1 MPTYR
6 TTTRVDN
13 PLRVEHPVAPALQPR
28 PFFMLSGL
36 AADHRLFEEQ
46 IREFPHLRTPSWI
59 RPRNGESLPE
69 YADRFARWL
78 NIQPGSIIGGYD
90 FGSMVALEM
99 ARRPWIR
106 DMIGGVVLVSGIRS
120 RREVPGTL
128 KLKAKLAGFVNDEKL
143 RKKVVR
149 HASRFCSNEPLSKKM
164 RSRLV
169 EMAERCDLEFL
180 RWAMNESAGWRFS
193 NPATE
198 LGDLP
203 LLQIHGRQDRFVA
216 PPAGSTVLVEG
227 GHLIAMTHASVVN
240 ETIRRW
246 AANL

>member
-6 TTTRVDN
+6 PTTRLEN
-13 PLRVEHPVAPALQPR
+13 PLRIERPVAPALQPR

-36 AADHRLFEEQ
+36 ASDHRLFEEQ

-59 RPRNGESLPE
+59 RPRKAETLAE

-78 NIQPGSIIGGYD
+78 NIQPGAILGGYD
-90 FGSMVALEM
+90 FGSIVALEM

-106 DMIGGVVLVSGIRS
+106 DMIGGVVLVGGVRS
-120 RREVPGTL
+120 RRDVPGAL
-128 KLKAKLAGFVNDEKL
+128 KLKARMAGFVNDEKL
-143 RKKVVR
+143 RKKVVK
-149 HASRFCSNEPLSKKM
+149 HASKFCGNEALSRKM

-180 RWAMNESAGWRFS
+180 RWAMNECAAWRAS
-193 NPATE
+193 NPVGE
-198 LGDLP
+198 LGDVP
-203 LLQIHGRQDRFVA
+203 VLQIHGRQDRVIA
-216 PPAGSTVLVEG
+216 PPGGSTVLVEG
-227 GHLIAMTHASVVN
+227 GHLIAMTHASTVN